1 MAAGARSRAAIRT
14 AATSSGTSAM
24 RRTRLMLRTPRKT
37 SPATRTG
44 RSSRRARTG
53 ATSQRR
59 TITTVV
65 IVARARPPY
74 SPVGP
79 GSMSNSVVE
88 NRRFSPV
95 APTARIATA
104 TRSTWEVNR
113 PLG

>member
-1 MAAGARSRAAIRT
+1 MIRI
-14 AATSSGTSAM
+14 A
-24 RRTRLMLRTPRKT
+24 RKT

-44 RSSRRARTG
+44 RSSRRERAG
-53 ATSQRR
+53 AISQRR

-79 GSMSNSVVE
+79 GSIVNSDVE
-88 NRRFSPV
+88 KRRLRPV
-95 APTARIATA
+95 APMARIATA
-104 TRSTWEVNR
+104 TRSTRDVSR

>member
-1 MAAGARSRAAIRT
+1 MN
-14 AATSSGTSAM
+14 
-24 RRTRLMLRTPRKT
+24 T

-44 RSSRRARTG
+44 RSSRRERAG
-53 ATSQRR
+53 AISQRR

-79 GSMSNSVVE
+79 GSTVNSDVE
-88 NRRFSPV
+88 KRRLRPV

-104 TRSTWEVNR
+104 TRSTRDVSR